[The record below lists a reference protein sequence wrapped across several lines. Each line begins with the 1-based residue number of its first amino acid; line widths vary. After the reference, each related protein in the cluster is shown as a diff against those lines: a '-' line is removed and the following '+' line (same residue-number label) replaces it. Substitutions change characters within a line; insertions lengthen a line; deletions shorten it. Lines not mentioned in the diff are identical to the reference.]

1 MHHIPF
7 SATPSFE
14 IFPHTG
20 TFSPDLRR
28 ELWEELTGRDQEVVD
43 FDHFLAA
50 LRGVRVT
57 QKSAPAP
64 VPPDTATST
73 TGPTTG
79 ALPLP
84 LPISRRQHGAALSMG
99 LPIKARNLE
108 LFTKKPNLE
117 FRPCFVGKDLE
128 K

>member
-1 MHHIPF
+1 MFILLFMYIYIYTPF
-7 SATPSFE
+7 SSTSF
-14 IFPHTG
+14 PKSCPKKKKKTG

-57 QKSAPAP
+57 QTT
-64 VPPDTATST
+64 VPPVKKPDGPDT
-73 TGPTTG
+73 TGSTG
-79 ALPLP
+79 ATAMP

-99 LPIKARNLE
+99 LPIKARNL
-108 LFTKKPNLE
+108 
-117 FRPCFVGKDLE
+117 DLLIR
-128 K
+128 